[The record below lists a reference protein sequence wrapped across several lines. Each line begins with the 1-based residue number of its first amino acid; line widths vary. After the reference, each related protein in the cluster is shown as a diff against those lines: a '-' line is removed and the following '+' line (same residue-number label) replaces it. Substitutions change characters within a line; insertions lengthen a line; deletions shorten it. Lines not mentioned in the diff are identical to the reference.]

1 MGERV
6 PQHVQN
12 IVIKD
17 FCQKNNFNFLL
28 SATEYSMKDSFYIL
42 NQLVNSLSGLH
53 GIVAYSVFQ
62 MPHDDQK
69 RRKIFKKILKKK
81 KKIFFACEN
90 LHVSNLNELKRI
102 EILLNR
108 TREEVARDYVTRD
121 QIEKDFERIVEIID
135 RIDQKIDRLQT
146 KTYFQD

>member
-28 SATEYSMKDSFYIL
+28 SATEYSMKNSFYIL
-42 NQLVNSLSGLH
+42 NQLIDDMSGIH

-62 MPHDDQK
+62 MPEDDNNRIK
-69 RRKIFKKILKKK
+69 LFKKVLKKK

-90 LHVSNLNELKRI
+90 LKIS
-102 EILLNR
+102 
-108 TREEVARDYVTRD
+108 
-121 QIEKDFERIVEIID
+121 DFKEID
-135 RIDQKIDRLQT
+135 RVENIWKIKKISEKCIKPEDL
-146 KTYFQD
+146 K

>member
-1 MGERV
+1 MKYVRGYNFSRSFMGERV

-102 EILLNR
+102 ENIWNVKKIS
-108 TREEVARDYVTRD
+108 EKCIKPRDL
-121 QIEKDFERIVEIID
+121 KF
-135 RIDQKIDRLQT
+135 
-146 KTYFQD
+146 